1 MNEHIVNV
9 NGSEDGPQAL
19 RINVMNVRS
28 SLSLKIGY
36 DWLHLSTQQQSFFF
50 YFKLGYKRLP
60 RIPTYTG

>member
-36 DWLHLSTQQQSFFF
+36 DWLHLSTQQQNFFF
-50 YFKLGYKRLP
+50 TLN
-60 RIPTYTG
+60 